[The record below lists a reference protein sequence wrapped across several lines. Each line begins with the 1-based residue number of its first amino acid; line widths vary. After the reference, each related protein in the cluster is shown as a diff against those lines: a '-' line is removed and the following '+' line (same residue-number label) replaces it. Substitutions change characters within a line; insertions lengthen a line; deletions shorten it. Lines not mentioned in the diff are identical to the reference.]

1 MKKKIMIL
9 AVGAVLALGAFA
21 LAGCA
26 SGNSADSGQA
36 AGDAAAADDV
46 SPSGEVSVYSR
57 EDGSGTRSAF
67 IELMGVEE
75 KDASGE
81 KVDMTTPAAAITNST
96 SVMMT
101 SVAGDPNGIG
111 YISLGSLNDTVK
123 AVEVDG
129 VEATAENVKSGTYK
143 VARPFN
149 IVTKDGLSDVAQ
161 DFIDFI
167 LSADGQAIVEEEGY
181 IAVEDGAA
189 AYVGSGVSGKI
200 VVAGSSSVTPVM
212 EKLAEAYQAINSG
225 VTIEVQQ
232 SDSTTGVNMAHRRN
246 LRHRHGFPRAE
257 GLRVRRDRHRH
268 RPGWHRRH
276 SEQGFFHQRPDV
288 RPDQVDLHGR
298 NHDLGRSVG
307 IAMSRL
313 RIKEGLARA
322 LFVAAAGI
330 SLLAVA
336 LICVF
341 LFANGVPAIAQ
352 IGLS

>member
-1 MKKKIMIL
+1 MSIMRGGDRSLAAAKSNTGEKLHDERNEMKKKIMIL
-9 AVGAVLALGAFA
+9 AVGAARALGAFA

-67 IELMGVEE
+67 IELMGVEG

-129 VEATAENVKSGTYK
+129 VEATAENAKSGTYK

-167 LSADGQAIVEEEGY
+167 LSADGQAIVEEEGCV
-181 IAVEDGAA
+181 AVEDGASRLRPLPA
-189 AYVGSGVSGKI
+189 SPARSWSP
-200 VVAGSSSVTPVM
+200 ARLRLTPVM
-212 EKLAEAYQAINSG
+212 EKLAEAYQALNPLTG

-232 SDSTTGVNMAHRRN
+232 SDSTTGVNMA
-246 LRHRHGFPRAE
+246 AE
-257 GLRVRRDRHRH
+257 GTCDIGMASRELKD
-268 RPGWHRRH
+268 
-276 SEQGFFHQRPDV
+276 SESAVTGTVIAQD
-288 RPDQVDLHGR
+288 
-298 NHDLGRSVG
+298 G
-307 IAMSRL
+307 IAVIVNKDSSV
-313 RIKEGLARA
+313 EGLTSDQIESIYTGEITTWEEA
-322 LFVAAAGI
+322 LA
-330 SLLAVA
+330 
-336 LICVF
+336 
-341 LFANGVPAIAQ
+341 
-352 IGLS
+352 

>member
-1 MKKKIMIL
+1 MSIMRGGDRSLAAAKSNTGEKLHDERNETKKKIMIL

-232 SDSTTGVNMAHRRN
+232 SDSTTGVNMAT
-246 LRHRHGFPRAE
+246 E
-257 GLRVRRDRHRH
+257 GTCDIGMASRELKD
-268 RPGWHRRH
+268 
-276 SEQGFFHQRPDV
+276 SESAVTGTVIAQDGIAVIVNKDSSINGLT
-288 RPDQVDLHGR
+288 PDQ
-298 NHDLGRSVG
+298 
-307 IAMSRL
+307 
-313 RIKEGLARA
+313 IKSIYTGEITTWEEALA
-322 LFVAAAGI
+322 
-330 SLLAVA
+330 
-336 LICVF
+336 
-341 LFANGVPAIAQ
+341 
-352 IGLS
+352 